1 MEHARVG
8 GAVVEAPGVRSISVG
23 APFGWLAAGVRDL
36 RAAPLQSLFYGVVFA
51 LVGYLALGLLGQ
63 LPYLVTA
70 MISGFLLLAPF
81 LAIGLYRISQQL
93 EAGRRPRLGDSM
105 TAWRNNYGSIGLFA
119 AFLGFAFIFWER
131 ISAILFA
138 LFHGLDV
145 PTVDNLGGWIFLL
158 SEDPLFLLLY
168 VGLGA
173 LAAALVFACSVVS
186 IPLMLD
192 RRIDPVTAL
201 ITSVRATLANRFALL
216 LWAVTI
222 VVLVAIG
229 IATWFLG
236 LIIVMPILGHASWHA
251 YRELVQRDASDPM
264 L

>member
-1 MEHARVG
+1 M
-8 GAVVEAPGVRSISVG
+8 PGVRSISAGQAFTWLG
-23 APFGWLAAGVRDL
+23 AGWRDL
-36 RAAPLQSLFYGVVFA
+36 RAAPVQSGFYGVVFA
-51 LVGYLALGLLGQ
+51 VVGWLALGLLGQ
-63 LPYLVTA
+63 LAYLVTA

-93 EAGRRPRLGDSM
+93 ETGQRPRLGDSM
-105 TAWRNNYGSIGLFA
+105 TAWRRNYGSIGLFA

-145 PTVDNLGGWIFLL
+145 PKVDNLGGWIFLL
-158 SEDPLFLLLY
+158 SEDPVFLVLY

-173 LAAALVFACSVVS
+173 IAAATVFACSVVS

-192 RRIDPVTAL
+192 RHVDPVTAL
-201 ITSVRATLANRFALL
+201 ITSVRATMKNRFALAV
-216 LWAVTI
+216 WAVTI

-229 IATWFLG
+229 IATWFIG
-236 LIIVMPILGHASWHA
+236 LVVIMPVLGHASWHA
-251 YRELVQRDASDPM
+251 YRDLVDRDVGDPM
-264 L
+264 Y